1 MASSTGCAAVVCAVW
16 GTPFHAALGVLVN
29 DPDVFY
35 IGPNPKAFGAA
46 GAGGSLALAD
56 RARALV
62 DAAYGVL

>member
-1 MASSTGCAAVVCAVW
+1 VW